1 MSNAFWLIGIMKLLK
16 SVLGR
21 MSHNYPGKDYI
32 YLFDRIGTTLLKNL
46 FTEISNFQLKA
57 ERIENTI
64 VQALHRSRI

>member
-1 MSNAFWLIGIMKLLK
+1 
-16 SVLGR
+16 